1 MDLNEIDLEF
11 MELEP
16 EDRLTQHEALLL
28 GLASDPD
35 GSGRDADA
43 NTSLLEALD

>member
-16 EDRLTQHEALLL
+16 EERVTQREALFM
-28 GLASDPD
+28 GLPSDFDQPD
-35 GSGRDADA
+35 LDA
-43 NTSLLEALD
+43 NALMLQALD